1 MQFKLASALAFA
13 TLAAATV
20 TPVRRDDALVNRAS
34 IPASQCN
41 TSDIQCCNSVQT
53 ADSDPVTAL
62 LGLLGIVLQDVT
74 ALVGLGCS
82 PLSVIGIGGNS
93 CTAQP
98 VCCTNNSFHGLVA
111 IGCTPINISL

>member
-1 MQFKLASALAFA
+1 MQFKLVSALAFA
-13 TLAAATV
+13 SLAAATV
-20 TPVRRDDALVNRAS
+20 TPARRGGSGGGAT

-41 TSDIQCCNSVQT
+41 TSNIQCCNSVQ
-53 ADSDPVTAL
+53 AANSDPVTAL
-62 LGLLGIVLQDVT
+62 LGLLGVVIGDIT

-98 VCCTNNSFHGLVA
+98 VCCTNNSFGGLIA
-111 IGCTPINISL
+111 IGCTPIDVSL